1 MTVDP
6 HVLFK
11 EGEFTFRIL
20 SKEYRDEA
28 LVVLSRAFCTEP
40 VCDAIA
46 EIDPKMKTS
55 FLDWVE
61 FVDYWMDHC
70 STNGMSVVALR
81 KLNYHKLTNPLSSY
95 YIVCLLIFCTDI
107 FYSMQMKRAIGLQ
120 GYSLSAIC

>member
-70 STNGMSVVALR
+70 STNGMSVVAFR
-81 KLNYHKLTNPLSSY
+81 KLNRHKLANLLSFILYVISHF
-95 YIVCLLIFCTDI
+95 ILPF
-107 FYSMQMKRAIGLQ
+107 FYSMQMKRAIGSQ
-120 GYSLSAIC
+120 GCLLSAIC

>member
-28 LVVLSRAFCTEP
+28 LVVHSRAFCTEP

-46 EIDPKMKTS
+46 EIDPKMKTN

-81 KLNYHKLTNPLSSY
+81 KLNHHKLANPLSS
-95 YIVCLLIFCTDI
+95 
-107 FYSMQMKRAIGLQ
+107 
-120 GYSLSAIC
+120 

>member
-1 MTVDP
+1 MAAIGKGIEMTVDP

-40 VCDAIA
+40 VCDAIS
-46 EIDPKMKTS
+46 EVDPKMKTN

-81 KLNYHKLTNPLSSY
+81 KSNDFKIANPLIY
-95 YIVCLLIFCTDI
+95 MLY
-107 FYSMQMKRAIGLQ
+107 
-120 GYSLSAIC
+120 

>member
-46 EIDPKMKTS
+46 ETDPKMKTN

-81 KLNYHKLTNPLSSY
+81 KLNYHKLGNPLG
-95 YIVCLLIFCTDI
+95 YIACLLVFYTGI

-120 GYSLSAIC
+120 GCLLSVIY

>member
-1 MTVDP
+1 MTDDP

-20 SKEYRDEA
+20 SIEYRDEA

-46 EIDPKMKTS
+46 EIDPKMKTN

-81 KLNYHKLTNPLSSY
+81 KLNNHKIAKYTKIVNMY
-95 YIVCLLIFCTDI
+95 YIFMSFHISYFISC
-107 FYSMQMKRAIGLQ
+107 R
-120 GYSLSAIC
+120 

>member
-46 EIDPKMKTS
+46 EIDPKMKTN

-81 KLNYHKLTNPLSSY
+81 KLNDIKIANPLS
-95 YIVCLLIFCTDI
+95 YIVMLYMLYCISFDILYQNYLIPP
-107 FYSMQMKRAIGLQ
+107 R
-120 GYSLSAIC
+120 

>member
-46 EIDPKMKTS
+46 EVDPKMKTN

-81 KLNYHKLTNPLSSY
+81 KLNHHKLANPLSS
-95 YIVCLLIFCTDI
+95 
-107 FYSMQMKRAIGLQ
+107 
-120 GYSLSAIC
+120 

>member
-81 KLNYHKLTNPLSSY
+81 KSNHFKIANLLSLY
-95 YIVCLLIFCTDI
+95 YIVCLLIFYTGI
-107 FYSMQMKRAIGLQ
+107 I
-120 GYSLSAIC
+120 